1 MNDDYFFYCDVDV
14 SGNTLP
20 KKIRTGQM
28 YKYNFIFIVGEE
40 EENSESVNV
49 RNRDIPEEQG
59 KNAMVGFD
67 DVVKQL
73 VALRES
79 KRSDNK
85 LQ

>member
-1 MNDDYFFYCDVDV
+1 M
-14 SGNTLP
+14 P

-40 EENSESVNV
+40 EKTVKVSMSETETFLK
-49 RNRDIPEEQG
+49 NRMP
-59 KNAMVGFD
+59 MVGFD